1 MSAADSFSAQRP
13 WPDAIDPKHW
23 KACTENDLSTKTPA
37 VLAIQAAVQAA
48 MAVNDASHDF
58 AHIARVHAAALTIAS
73 KEGVLEQAE
82 LVEMIELA
90 ALLHDVDD
98 WKYKEEGA
106 RDAWFFA
113 HLTIASFLSYTGKT
127 QKSPAEYLAEIKFDS
142 EKSALICSTISR
154 MGFKESLS
162 EDASSPAIS
171 GQAETLLNIVQDAD
185 RLDAIGAFG
194 IARCLT
200 YGGSK
205 KRRLFDP
212 AEPPKLDM

>member
-1 MSAADSFSAQRP
+1 
-13 WPDAIDPKHW
+13 
-23 KACTENDLSTKTPA
+23 
-37 VLAIQAAVQAA
+37 
-48 MAVNDASHDF
+48 
-58 AHIARVHAAALTIAS
+58 
-73 KEGVLEQAE
+73 
-82 LVEMIELA
+82 
-90 ALLHDVDD
+90 
-98 WKYKEEGA
+98 
-106 RDAWFFA
+106 
-113 HLTIASFLSYTGKT
+113 LTIASFLSYTGKT